1 MRSGLLRERVTIQTW
16 VTTQDED
23 GSEITVPLDV
33 CTVWAA
39 VEPVSGNERCIGEL
53 DQRLVERSTRIRIRY
68 RTDITEK
75 MRVTW
80 GTLVYNIQQIINPW
94 ARDRELQLIC
104 KEVNP
109 T

>member
-1 MRSGLLRERVTIQTW
+1 MRSGQLRERVTIQTW
-16 VTTQDED
+16 VVTQDTD
-23 GSEITVPLDV
+23 GSEIEVPSDV

-39 VEPVSGNERCIGEL
+39 IEPIRGNESWIGEL

-104 KEVNP
+104 REVNP